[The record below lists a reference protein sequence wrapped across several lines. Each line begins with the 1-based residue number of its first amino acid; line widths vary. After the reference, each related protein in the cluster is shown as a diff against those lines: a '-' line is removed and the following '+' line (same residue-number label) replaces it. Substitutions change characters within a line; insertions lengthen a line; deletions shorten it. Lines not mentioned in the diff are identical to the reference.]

1 MEINKGTYKFIQK
14 YLLLSDEDTDEI
26 LHNRSREELF
36 AIYLTAIGLK
46 EDGYYV
52 MVENNINAYSSIPSG
67 RSIGG
72 CSCLYDVL
80 SKHPYRY
87 MKEGELFRYMTR
99 VLLRGVVSEKF

>member
-1 MEINKGTYKFIQK
+1 MEIREDIHRFIQK
-14 YLLLSDEDTDEI
+14 YLLLNSEDTDKM

-46 EDGYYV
+46 GYGYHV
-52 MVENNINAYSSIPSG
+52 MVENNINAYSIIPSG
-67 RSIGG
+67 RSIVG

-87 MKEGELFRYMTR
+87 MKEGELFRYMSR
-99 VLLRGVVSEKF
+99 VLLRGVS

>member
-1 MEINKGTYKFIQK
+1 MEINKGIHKFIQR
-14 YLLLSDEDTDEI
+14 YLLLNDEDTDKI

-46 EDGYYV
+46 EGGYYV
-52 MVENNINAYSSIPSG
+52 MKENNINVYSSIPSG

-87 MKEGELFRYMTR
+87 MKEGELFRYMSR

>member
-1 MEINKGTYKFIQK
+1 MEISKGIHRFIQK
-14 YLLLSDEDTDEI
+14 YLLLNSEDTDKI
-26 LHNRSREELF
+26 LHSRSREELF

-52 MVENNINAYSSIPSG
+52 MAENNINAYSSIPSG
-67 RSIGG
+67 RSIDG

-87 MKEGELFRYMTR
+87 MKEGELFRYMSR
-99 VLLRGVVSEKF
+99 VLLRGVS

>member
-1 MEINKGTYKFIQK
+1 MEINKGIHRFIQK
-14 YLLLSDEDTDEI
+14 HLLLSDEDTEKI

-52 MVENNINAYSSIPSG
+52 MVENNINVYSSIPSG

>member
-1 MEINKGTYKFIQK
+1 MEISKDIHRFIQK
-14 YLLLSDEDTDEI
+14 HLLLSDEDTEKI
-26 LHNRSREELF
+26 LYNRSREELF

-52 MVENNINAYSSIPSG
+52 MVENNINVYSSIPSG
-67 RSIGG
+67 RSIDG

-87 MKEGELFRYMTR
+87 MKEGELFRYISR
-99 VLLRGVVSEKF
+99 VLLRGVS